1 MFARNMSAMLNLKF
15 PRAPNFTVGTVTLL
29 FSPNYYNNKRKLKS
43 PNFTGG
49 NLNND
54 FETDWFQ
61 VRHKNTLTSRLSKVE
76 MMLHKH
82 GVIPGVGQKHRCNN
96 NGV

>member
-1 MFARNMSAMLNLKF
+1 MCQSEREDYKLIGTILGNLNQF
-15 PRAPNFTVGTVTLL
+15 STLM

-61 VRHKNTLTSRLSKVE
+61 VRHLNALTSREQDCRK
-76 MMLHKH
+76 
-82 GVIPGVGQKHRCNN
+82 
-96 NGV
+96 

>member
-1 MFARNMSAMLNLKF
+1 MLGF
-15 PRAPNFTVGTVTLL
+15 NFVLRYCFLL
-29 FSPNYYNNKRKLKS
+29 NYYNNKRKLKS

-54 FETDWFQ
+54 FETDRFQ
-61 VRHKNTLTSRLSKVE
+61 VWHKTHLRLESEAVEVE
-76 MMLHKH
+76 MILHKH
-82 GVIPGVGQKHRCNN
+82 GVIPGVGQKHKCKY